1 MTIIAGID
9 EAGYG
14 PVLGPLVISVAA
26 FDVPDD
32 KADCSLWDLLKDAVS
47 NGLQGRKHRLAVC
60 DSKKLYNTRNG
71 LKPLEDAI
79 FSFLG
84 IKGLKITS
92 FYQLLDALSCF
103 NREVIDGYPWYAQKD
118 YALPFATSEALPAH

>member
-32 KADCSLWDLLKDAVS
+32 KADCSLWDLLKDSVS
-47 NGLQGRKHRLAVC
+47 SGLQGKKQRLTVC

-71 LKPLEDAI
+71 LKPWKTR
-79 FSFLG
+79 FSRF
-84 IKGLKITS
+84 
-92 FYQLLDALSCF
+92 
-103 NREVIDGYPWYAQKD
+103 
-118 YALPFATSEALPAH
+118 